1 MTKRWISISG
11 LGQSK
16 MGKRKHLLEGETCRS
31 EQQRREEF
39 QFHTEEGQDFS
50 VTAAEAHLTTQKS
63 SESRIVDP
71 TNNGMV
77 NHYLRDV
84 DHGSHGNKVCRSSEG
99 HCESG
104 YCSSVTK
111 VTDFILLQ
119 ALHSPLTISTETLCL
134 SITGEKYTVASR
146 QHFVYYES
154 IKGELKRRLKYEYR
168 CDERLKTKNEES
180 TRLADTGLVK
190 RSVRLSHAR
199 RTSGCP
205 TPNSPACSP
214 HRQLRQVFR
223 ALFSVC
229 DVSSR
234 IMHPSGAGL
243 RPQHW
248 LAKKNQLKPSII
260 I

>member
-1 MTKRWISISG
+1 
-11 LGQSK
+11 
-16 MGKRKHLLEGETCRS
+16 MGTRKHLLEGETCRS

-39 QFHTEEGQDFS
+39 QFHTQEGQDFS
-50 VTAAEAHLTTQKS
+50 VTTVEAHLTTQKS

-84 DHGSHGNKVCRSSEG
+84 DHGSHGNKVCRSSE
-99 HCESG
+99 
-104 YCSSVTK
+104 
-111 VTDFILLQ
+111 
-119 ALHSPLTISTETLCL
+119 L

-154 IKGELKRRLKYEYR
+154 IKGELKRRLIYEYR

-199 RTSGCP
+199 RTSG
-205 TPNSPACSP
+205 
-214 HRQLRQVFR
+214 
-223 ALFSVC
+223 
-229 DVSSR
+229 
-234 IMHPSGAGL
+234 
-243 RPQHW
+243 
-248 LAKKNQLKPSII
+248 
-260 I
+260 